1 MHACCRGGG
10 AKEAVSCLSN
20 RTTKPATPLEPIPHS
35 PRTLDHTSGGRAGD
49 RGVPLG
55 KTKGGRGGGGLLD
68 DAWST
73 EPRRRGKMHTH
84 HHEASHRC
92 RYNNKGAMWQTCTYV
107 WVAVV
112 VLSVVPHTRLG
123 QGRQER
129 ARLVGST
136 RVHKIWL
143 RHRRLTCRLAPCTYT
158 HRIFDAG
165 LLDNKHNAVS
175 SMSLWWLSSGV
186 QSFC

>member
-1 MHACCRGGG
+1 
-10 AKEAVSCLSN
+10 VSCLSN
-20 RTTKPATPLEPIPHS
+20 RTTKPATPLESSPHS

-55 KTKGGRGGGGLLD
+55 KTNGGRGGGGLLD
-68 DAWST
+68 DAWSN

-84 HHEASHRC
+84 HREASHRC
-92 RYNNKGAMWQTCTYV
+92 RYNNKSAMWQTCTYV

-136 RVHKIWL
+136 RVHKLWL
-143 RHRRLTCRLAPCTYT
+143 RHLRLTCRLAPCTYT
-158 HRIFDAG
+158 HIIFDAG